1 VLTSISAHRGF
12 NCKATGVEQA
22 LAIQWIGELDGHL
35 RLIDQT
41 RLPSE
46 LVYIECR
53 DVESVWESIRQLR
66 VRGAPAIGIAAAYGI
81 CIGLQNALPCETEFF
96 DRLEQVSTY
105 LSGCRPTAVNLFW
118 AIDRMRAR
126 AQGLK
131 GTAPIEQI
139 RQALLH
145 EARAI
150 HSEDRN
156 TCRAIGMHGA
166 SLLRGCGHVLTH
178 CNAGGLATAE
188 YGTALAVI
196 FTLHDEGDP
205 IHVFVDETRPLLQ
218 GARLTAWE
226 LLQRNVPTTLICDST
241 AAQIMKQGRVD
252 AVITGAD
259 RIAANGD
266 SANKIGTYGLAVLAH
281 AHGLPFYIAAP
292 TTSFDLTISTG
303 KQIPI
308 EERSADEI
316 TDGFGRRTAPPGVVV
331 YNPAFDVT
339 PARLI
344 TAIITERGVIQP
356 VNAGTISRALSNAPK
371 NQV

>member
-1 VLTSISAHRGF
+1 
-12 NCKATGVEQA
+12 
-22 LAIQWIGELDGHL
+22 
-35 RLIDQT
+35 
-41 RLPSE
+41 
-46 LVYIECR
+46 
-53 DVESVWESIRQLR
+53 
-66 VRGAPAIGIAAAYGI
+66 
-81 CIGLQNALPCETEFF
+81 
-96 DRLEQVSTY
+96 
-105 LSGCRPTAVNLFW
+105 
-118 AIDRMRAR
+118 
-126 AQGLK
+126 
-131 GTAPIEQI
+131 
-139 RQALLH
+139 
-145 EARAI
+145 
-150 HSEDRN
+150 
-156 TCRAIGMHGA
+156 
-166 SLLRGCGHVLTH
+166 
-178 CNAGGLATAE
+178 
-188 YGTALAVI
+188 
-196 FTLHDEGDP
+196 
-205 IHVFVDETRPLLQ
+205 
-218 GARLTAWE
+218 LTAWE